1 MSRTQDDHDW
11 KAIRGWKR
19 QLSHLLGT
27 KGRVT
32 ARARDGLPKPV
43 SNATMEKRAKR
54 MFGALNELQAMGFK
68 FKSLE
73 SLSPRHIHAL
83 GKAWVEAGHSPSTI
97 QNDLSMLRM
106 LGEWIGKPGLVGRS
120 EDYVPDKQFV
130 TRTTNAQYDHSW
142 TAAGVDA
149 ERLIGLVSSYDTHV
163 GMQLRLCHAFYLRR
177 QEAVMFKPHLADR
190 GTHIIV
196 RDGTKGGRE
205 RSVDIETDY
214 QRKVLDEAKAMVR
227 GKTGHVGRP
236 EHTLKQALDR
246 FSNVCRR
253 FGISKSALGVT
264 AHGLRH
270 QGLNDLF
277 ESVAG
282 VPSPIRSEG
291 DMRAAIDAV
300 GREQIDLARARVS
313 QAAGHARLSISGS
326 YIGGLLGRKTEL
338 SPAQEKRMKDWM
350 RFMQLQGLTV
360 LTAGEQI
367 ELDLLRKRLMTVLS
381 DGPATSNVEMGD
393 GDCAIHAPESEP
405 VQDDGCANDEPLSDS
420 ELDAQH

>member
-1 MSRTQDDHDW
+1 MSRTQDDQDW

-19 QLSHLLGT
+19 QLAHLLGT
-27 KGRVT
+27 KGRMT

-43 SNATMEKRAKR
+43 SNATREKRSKR
-54 MFGALNELQAMGFK
+54 MFGALNELHAMGFK

-106 LGEWIGKPGLVGRS
+106 LGEWIDKPGLVGRS

-142 TAAGVDA
+142 TSAGVDV
-149 ERLIGLVSSYDTHV
+149 ERLIGLVSSYDAHV

-205 RSVDIETDY
+205 RSVDVETDY

-313 QAAGHARLSISGS
+313 QAAGHARLCISGS

-338 SPAQEKRMKDWM
+338 SPSQQKRTEEWM

-381 DGPATSNVEMGD
+381 DGPATSDVESGVV
-393 GDCAIHAPESEP
+393 DCAIQNGRQE
-405 VQDDGCANDEPLSDS
+405 
-420 ELDAQH
+420 

>member
-1 MSRTQDDHDW
+1 MSRTQDDQDW

-54 MFGALNELQAMGFK
+54 MFGALNDLQAMGFK

-73 SLSPRHIHAL
+73 SLSQRHIHAL
-83 GKAWVEAGHSPSTI
+83 GKVWVEAGHSPSTI

-120 EDYVPDKQFV
+120 EDYVPDRQFV
-130 TRTTNAQYDHSW
+130 TRSTNAQYDHSW
-142 TAAGVDA
+142 TAAGVDV
-149 ERLIGLVSSYDTHV
+149 ERLIGLVSSYDAHV

-190 GTHIIV
+190 GTHLIV

-205 RSVDIETDY
+205 RSVDIQTDY

-338 SPAQEKRMKDWM
+338 SPAQQKRMKDWM
-350 RFMQLQGLTV
+350 RFMQLQGLAV

-367 ELDLLRKRLMTVLS
+367 ELDLLRKRLMTVLMN
-381 DGPATSNVEMGD
+381 DGPATSAAESGVV
-393 GDCAIHAPESEP
+393 DCAIQNGRHE
-405 VQDDGCANDEPLSDS
+405 
-420 ELDAQH
+420 

>member
-1 MSRTQDDHDW
+1 MSRTQDDKDW

-54 MFGALNELQAMGFK
+54 MFGALNELQVMGFK

-83 GKAWVEAGHSPSTI
+83 GKVWVEAGHSPSTI

-120 EDYVPDKQFV
+120 EDYVPDRQFV
-130 TRTTNAQYDHSW
+130 TRSTNAQYDHSW
-142 TAAGVDA
+142 TAAGVDV
-149 ERLIGLVSSYDTHV
+149 ERLIGLVSSYDAHV

-214 QRKVLDEAKAMVR
+214 QRKVLAEAKAMVR

-291 DMRAAIDAV
+291 DMRVAIEAV

-338 SPAQEKRMKDWM
+338 SPAQQKRMKDWM
-350 RFMQLQGLTV
+350 RFMQLQGVTV

-367 ELDLLRKRLMTVLS
+367 EMELLRKRLMTVLN
-381 DGPATSNVEMGD
+381 DGPAASDAESGGV
-393 GDCAIHAPESEP
+393 DCAIQNGP
-405 VQDDGCANDEPLSDS
+405 QG
-420 ELDAQH
+420 